1 MQLRL
6 SSAQFQVHL
15 RCLVD
20 FQGATLFHPLNHREE
35 ASKGLIGHR
44 SKSAQRMKKYRQN
57 ILQQERPPLDNYIL
71 GNLHYSWDAKTTECQ
86 MLVPFREIYK
96 KNIMLSAAKFKTEY

>member
-15 RCLVD
+15 RRLVD
-20 FQGATLFHPLNHREE
+20 FQGVILFHPLNHREE

-57 ILQQERPPLDNYIL
+57 IHVLIFSNCNKKDPLLTII
-71 GNLHYSWDAKTTECQ
+71 
-86 MLVPFREIYK
+86 F
-96 KNIMLSAAKFKTEY
+96 